1 MFLVLLLF
9 LLRAAAA
16 LSERRERRATI
27 PDGALTGTAGLGLSP
42 QGLVTSDTQN
52 KRFLIIAVIGQV
64 TTLHFTPSPL
74 PATRKEIK
82 N

>member
-9 LLRAAAA
+9 LLRTAAA

-42 QGLVTSDTQN
+42 QGLVISDTQN
-52 KRFLIIAVIGQV
+52 KRFLIIAVIGQF

-74 PATRKEIK
+74 PATRKEITK
-82 N
+82 